1 MSSCTERMTKE
12 FVKSEQDISKL
23 KKAGTWYFEIP
34 RLIAFKDVPLNQ
46 IPNDSLTA
54 YWMSFQAFQLKKN
67 SSDFSLQIDSVG
79 LTFLES
85 SETVWK
91 KTSRIAPH
99 EKSGK
104 SYLSFEYFDEVGIY
118 IPDSISQVKIF
129 FDAVITD
136 PRNNEVKTSQIMF
149 QMDRSNA
156 FGLLPFMIQ

>member
-1 MSSCTERMTKE
+1 MTKE
-12 FVKSEQDISKL
+12 FIKSEQDISKL

-34 RLIAFKDVPLNQ
+34 RLVAFKDMPINK
-46 IPNDSLTA
+46 IPNDSLA
-54 YWMSFQAFQLKKN
+54 YWMSFQAFQLKGN
-67 SSDFSLQIDSVG
+67 AANYTLQIDSVG

-118 IPDSISQVKIF
+118 IPDSISQVEIF
-129 FDAVITD
+129 FDALVTNT
-136 PRNNEVKTSQIMF
+136 RNDEVKRSQVIF